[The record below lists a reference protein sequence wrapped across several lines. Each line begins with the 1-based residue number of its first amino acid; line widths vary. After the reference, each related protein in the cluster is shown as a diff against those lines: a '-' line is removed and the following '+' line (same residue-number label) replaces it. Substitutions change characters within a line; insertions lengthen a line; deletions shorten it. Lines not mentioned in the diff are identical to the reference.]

1 MKTTALIFILV
12 IVPFCLF
19 SQQIV
24 KDGKYSKG
32 KIFLQKNDT
41 MNVYVKVESIYN
53 MQDGIQYLDSAGKE
67 HSLLPSKSLGFRL
80 LYKNDTMY
88 FESRKYLNMVLFVSK
103 KTKSNF
109 IYRVSGGSLPLY
121 YFIEKKLVMDG
132 IDQVQAD
139 RPRYLVLFD
148 QDWYPISS
156 KYFTGE
162 FQKLFSNLKDVYNA
176 KEMKALLDEIV
187 DGKYNFEET
196 PAVIERLSKMT
207 KAQN

>member
-1 MKTTALIFILV
+1 MKTSLLLFIFI

-24 KDGKYSKG
+24 KDGKYSMG
-32 KIFLQKNDT
+32 KIFLQKSDT
-41 MNVYVKVESIYN
+41 VNVYVKVESIYN
-53 MQDGIQYLDSAGKE
+53 MQDGIQYLDSAGNE
-67 HSLLPSKSLGFRL
+67 HSLLPSKALGFCL

-88 FESRKYLNMVLFVSK
+88 FESRKDLNMVLFVSR
-103 KTKSNF
+103 KTKNNF
-109 IYRVSGGSLPLY
+109 VYRISGGSLPLY
-121 YFIEKKLVMDG
+121 YFIEKQLVMDG

-156 KYFTGE
+156 KYFIGE

-176 KEMKALLDEIV
+176 KEMKVLLNEII
-187 DGKYNFEET
+187 DGKYSFEET
-196 PAVIERLSKMT
+196 PAVIDRLSKLT